1 MPSSAADNS
10 VLFYAREWGDEP
22 RDNHFRVGPRTL
34 WKVTSKI
41 DHAEMGRLIEVELP
55 RLRRFAVFMARDSIL
70 ADDLVQECLLR
81 AVSHFDSWEPGTNLR
96 AWLLTILRNVFITEI
111 RRIQRMR
118 NTVPYDE
125 TRQATVRDDMPDL
138 AIDLAAVQRAFDRLS
153 DKHREIMHLVAL
165 EEFTYEEAAS
175 ILDLPIGTVRSRVSR
190 ARIAL
195 R

>member
-96 AWLLTILRNVFITEI
+96 AWLLTILRNVFLTEL
-111 RRIQRMR
+111 RRIRLGEASRQRS
-118 NTVPYDE
+118 E
-125 TRQATVRDDMPDL
+125 TWSVGATQANAQDFAL
-138 AIDLAAVQRAFDRLS
+138 YLAAVQRAFDCLS
-153 DKHREIMHLVAL
+153 A
-165 EEFTYEEAAS
+165 
-175 ILDLPIGTVRSRVSR
+175 
-190 ARIAL
+190 
-195 R
+195 